1 MLKRG
6 EGVSAFV
13 EEKFLIRIEPYG
25 KEVVATPGETVLE
38 ILRREFYGRE
48 GQPSFQGCRR
58 GGCAF
63 CKMELLSGNVHHNEI
78 YSRAALTTEE
88 RERNF
93 ILACQSKPL
102 SNLTLRMLERES
114 FLDLLLRAS
123 KKE

>member
-1 MLKRG
+1 M
-6 EGVSAFV
+6 

-38 ILRREFYGRE
+38 ALRREFYGRE
-48 GQPSFQGCRR
+48 GQPSFLGCRR

-63 CKMELLSGNVHHNEI
+63 CKMELISGEVHHNEV
-78 YSRAALTTEE
+78 YSRTALPVEE
-88 RERNF
+88 RERSF

-102 SNLTLRMLERES
+102 SNLTLRMLKRET
-114 FLDLLLRAS
+114 FLEILLRAT